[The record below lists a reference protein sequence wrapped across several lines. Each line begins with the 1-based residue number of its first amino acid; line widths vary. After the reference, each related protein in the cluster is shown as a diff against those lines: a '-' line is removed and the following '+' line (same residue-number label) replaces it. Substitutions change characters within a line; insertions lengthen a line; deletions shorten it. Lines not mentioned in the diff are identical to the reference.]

1 MLDVQIAAVSPYGLA
16 FASASASSKSP
27 TRCRVVIGPKS
38 SVRRELGVLGHVL
51 DDRRADVEAAVV
63 VAAGQPLAAGEHGR
77 AGRARP
83 LDGVEHVLE
92 LAFVDH
98 GPKSCSSRRA
108 DALRPRALEQQL
120 AEAVVD
126 GVEHDQARARRA
138 ALAGVREGRERGRL
152 RRPLQVGVVA
162 DDERV
167 LAAELE
173 ADLGEPLSGRL
184 ARSAVRRRSSR

>member
-1 MLDVQIAAVSPYGLA
+1 MQGRDRAEELRG
-16 FASASASSKSP
+16 
-27 TRCRVVIGPKS
+27 
-38 SVRRELGVLGHVL
+38 RELGVLGDVL

-63 VAAGQPLAAGEHGR
+63 VPAGQPLAAGEHGR
-77 AGRARP
+77 AGGARP
-83 LDGVEHVLE
+83 LHGVEHVLE
-92 LAFVDH
+92 LALVDH
-98 GPKSCSSRRA
+98 RAEVVLVRRA
-108 DALRPRALEQQL
+108 DSLRPRALEQEL

-138 ALAGVREGRERGRL
+138 ALARVREGRERSRL

-184 ARSAVRRRSSR
+184 RRSAVPLRSSR